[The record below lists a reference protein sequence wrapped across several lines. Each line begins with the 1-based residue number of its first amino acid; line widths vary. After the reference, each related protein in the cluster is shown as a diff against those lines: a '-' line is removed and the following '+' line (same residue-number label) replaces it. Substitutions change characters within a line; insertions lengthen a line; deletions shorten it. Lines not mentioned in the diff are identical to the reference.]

1 MARRP
6 SKGTYMLDD
15 PAENTPGSEG
25 RKHEDAMYEE
35 PFDEADLNTEEAERG
50 ITQFVTSAD
59 ELPGPPVEKLAQDV
73 AGLMQATRRDLET
86 LMERVPHNKVLAT
99 QLFLNQQARGL
110 HDGDPEQRK
119 LYAASTLLSELVVR
133 GAHR

>member
-6 SKGTYMLDD
+6 SKGTYMPDD
-15 PAENTPGSEG
+15 PAENIPGSEG
-25 RKHEDAMYEE
+25 RKHEDTLGEE
-35 PFDEADLNTEEAERG
+35 PFDEAALDPKEAERG
-50 ITQFVTSAD
+50 ITLFVTSAD

-86 LMERVPHNKVLAT
+86 LMERIPHNKVLAT
-99 QLFLNQQARGL
+99 QLFLNQQAHGL
-110 HDGDPEQRK
+110 HDGDPEQWK